1 MDLGRWLL
9 VSDKTTTWP
18 HVREIGKGK
27 WRKGNE
33 KKMRVFF
40 WRDSKLAVGPG

>member
-1 MDLGRWLL
+1 MDLERWLL

-27 WRKGNE
+27 WSKGSE
-33 KKMRVFF
+33 KKMKVFF